1 MQLTG
6 GPAGG
11 SVDAAA
17 ELLAQHCAGAAVTLG
32 ERGCLVAD
40 RCGARLSEPAVAG
53 VHVVD
58 STGVVQTKIHTS
70 ARIAMSVLFCLPLR
84 RCRACCGVCNVF
96 ATESHAFASENDAAL
111 VFAFKQ
117 LRLRERSAFTPA
129 VDALQ

>member
-6 GPAGG
+6 GPGEG

-17 ELLAQHCAGAAVTLG
+17 ELLAQHCAVAAVTLG

-58 STGVVQTKIHTS
+58 STGVVQTKLHTS
-70 ARIAMSVLFCLPLR
+70 AR
-84 RCRACCGVCNVF
+84 
-96 ATESHAFASENDAAL
+96 
-111 VFAFKQ
+111 
-117 LRLRERSAFTPA
+117 
-129 VDALQ
+129 